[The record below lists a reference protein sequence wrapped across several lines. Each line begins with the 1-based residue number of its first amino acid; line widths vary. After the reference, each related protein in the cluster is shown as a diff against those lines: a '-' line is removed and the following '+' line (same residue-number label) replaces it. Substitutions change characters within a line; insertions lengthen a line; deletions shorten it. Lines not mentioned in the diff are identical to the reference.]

1 MKEYIGEDDP
11 LYPYYTQVV
20 KLIKKFRYFWSS
32 IEEITN
38 KDKLTI
44 HLLLLYDNFNMKE
57 KKINFNF
64 IKNLTERILTNY
76 GSRIENIGTIIFQL
90 VFFNNLLLDKDKEK
104 IYQETKEIISKKDEE
119 IQAEKNNRKKIEEEN
134 NQLQNDK
141 RKLQDDN
148 EKLQDDKKK
157 LQDVNE
163 KLQDDNGKLQQ
174 TIEFQNKIIALLN
187 IKDLSEEERNKKMK
201 ELKLR
206 YNQK

>member
-1 MKEYIGEDDP
+1 
-11 LYPYYTQVV
+11 
-20 KLIKKFRYFWSS
+20 
-32 IEEITN
+32 
-38 KDKLTI
+38 
-44 HLLLLYDNFNMKE
+44 
-57 KKINFNF
+57 
-64 IKNLTERILTNY
+64 
-76 GSRIENIGTIIFQL
+76 
-90 VFFNNLLLDKDKEK
+90 
-104 IYQETKEIISKKDEE
+104 
-119 IQAEKNNRKKIEEEN
+119 
-134 NQLQNDK
+134 LQNDK

-163 KLQDDNGKLQQ
+163 KLQDDNEKLQQ